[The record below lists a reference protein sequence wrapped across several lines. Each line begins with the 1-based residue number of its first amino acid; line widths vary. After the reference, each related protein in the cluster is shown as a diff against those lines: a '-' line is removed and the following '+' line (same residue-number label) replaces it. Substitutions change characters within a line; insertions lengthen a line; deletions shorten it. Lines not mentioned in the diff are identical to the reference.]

1 MACKEKASTK
11 GLNKDYWLFWFASS
25 LGMGASNILQYVLSL
40 YVLDITGSATL
51 FASMLSI
58 IIIPRILLTP
68 LAGVLAD
75 RVKKIRLMSLILLG
89 EAIVLGIYFLLGEI
103 VPIGILLIYILV
115 IVLEAGEIFYGGC
128 EAAILPELVPPEK
141 LKDAIAISK
150 VDDGVVQVA
159 APLAAALIYDHLS
172 IAAAFAVIGGLNLL
186 SFVLQSLIRPK
197 YEVSHKEE
205 RNKSSVWNDFKDGVR
220 CIRSNSFLR
229 GFIKVMPLANAFFG
243 ATFSVSVAY
252 LLRQTFAVETW
263 VYSTYCSI
271 TAAVS
276 MVVPLIAVPIV
287 KKFKPNKL
295 FYMATLSIAGG
306 ILLIGITALFGIYHL
321 IPVAVSIVLI
331 TVFDCMTIAAAIPMQ
346 MTSSIMLQTGV
357 EKNILGRVSATLR
370 MVSIASGAIGE
381 MVFGVLND
389 ATWVWLPIF
398 LGSAGVATASIMFRR
413 NIVITDNP
421 TTRTGKSGA
430 LEELKNTK

>member
-1 MACKEKASTK
+1 MAYKEKASAK
-11 GLNKDYWLFWFASS
+11 GLNADYWLFWFASS

-58 IIIPRILLTP
+58 IIFPRILLTP
-68 LAGVLAD
+68 FAGVLAD

-89 EAIVLGIYFLLGEI
+89 EAIVLGIYFLLGQF
-103 VPIGILLIYILV
+103 VSIGILLIYILV

-128 EAAILPELVPPEK
+128 EAAILPELVPSEK

-186 SFVLQSLIRPK
+186 SFILQALIRPK
-197 YEVSHKEE
+197 YEASHSDE
-205 RNKSSVWNDFKDGVR
+205 REKASLWDDFKEGVR
-220 CIRSNSFLR
+220 CIRQNTFLR

-287 KKFKPNKL
+287 KKYTPNKL
-295 FYMATLSIAGG
+295 FFIATLSIAGG
-306 ILLIGITALFGIYHL
+306 ILMVGITAVCGIYQ
-321 IPVAVSIVLI
+321 IMPVAASIVLI

-370 MVSIASGAIGE
+370 MVSIASGAVGE
-381 MVFGVLND
+381 MLFGVLND

-398 LGSAGVATASIMFRR
+398 LGSAGVALAALLFRR
-413 NIVITDNP
+413 NIAIPD
-421 TTRTGKSGA
+421 
-430 LEELKNTK
+430 